1 MTEEIKF
8 INAQEAA
15 RCTMTLFK
23 TLEVKNYPQGLAII
37 KRISVLALDEFESI
51 ADIGAFFGTA
61 LTALEDYLEN
71 NGKKFWNKE
80 REHSTD
86 YDKKKRA
93 KKED

>member
-15 RCTMTLFK
+15 RCAMTLFR

-37 KRISVLALDEFESI
+37 KRISVLALDEFDNI
-51 ADIGAFFGTA
+51 ADIGAYFGTV

-71 NGKKFWNKE
+71 DGKKFWNKE

-86 YDKKKRA
+86 YDKEKKA